1 MRTPWDALY
10 TFYPEHRL
18 CSGLDGGFDGVR
30 VWMSCECG
38 AGLVRAVAQAPI
50 SES

>member
-10 TFYPEHRL
+10 TFYPEHR
-18 CSGLDGGFDGVR
+18 FDGVR

-38 AGLVRAVAQAPI
+38 AGLVRAVAQAPL
-50 SES
+50 